1 MLTNKFDIVI
11 NFGNIVIADLEV
23 EISHVGMTVTVRGS
37 EKAIPGVEIV
47 TDLIAT
53 VIDVMADFGKVTGS
67 ETVTGQIGPVTLTGE
82 ETGSVTE
89 ATSSVTLSTGERG
102 TALKK
107 EEIGTMMMKGIIKL
121 GIVSEMIVREED
133 MMEKGRERGRLTRLE
148 IVSMR
153 KMMRKTEVA
162 TTAVKSNVTPGVVVR
177 TIILSRKSRSLRK
190 STMFLEKFC

>member
-89 ATSSVTLSTGERG
+89 ATSSVTLPTGERG

-107 EEIGTMMMKGIIKL
+107 EEIGTMMTKGIIKL